1 MPRESGKDSNDTTLN
16 LPAIKIIFRRSSIS
30 DGNDPGVSESG
41 CPLPIDHYA
50 EGMEWEIVFGALAL
64 AAGIF
69 VLGFFLSHRSWRSIR
84 TNYRTLADKH
94 GLDLTQPEAKGFGLF
109 QASPYLFGVWE
120 GRKTSVQ
127 TVTAG
132 LKDSRQAETA
142 IHLETDL
149 RPDCI
154 LMIRSKRGLNRIE
167 RSEFKNLS
175 RVGGPGDEFDK
186 RISIASNRPD
196 WISERITAPMCAR
209 ILNDLGSTAGTILLV
224 KGRLT
229 YRETGL
235 LSGAR
240 ALDRIERMMVLLKW
254 LADSLE
260 DGPEMP
266 DE

>member
-1 MPRESGKDSNDTTLN
+1 
-16 LPAIKIIFRRSSIS
+16 
-30 DGNDPGVSESG
+30 
-41 CPLPIDHYA
+41 
-50 EGMEWEIVFGALAL
+50 MEWEIVIGALAL
-64 AAGIF
+64 AFGVF
-69 VLGFFLSHRSWRSIR
+69 VFGFFLSRRSWRSICA
-84 TNYRTLADKH
+84 NYQALADRY
-94 GLDLTQPEAKGFGLF
+94 GLDLTQPAAKGFGLF

-142 IHLETDL
+142 IHMETAL
-149 RPDCI
+149 RADCI
-154 LMIRSKRGLNRIE
+154 LMIRSKRGLNRME

-175 RVGGPGDEFDK
+175 PVGGPGVEFDK

-196 WISERITAPMCAR
+196 WTSGRITAPMCER
-209 ILNDLGSTAGTILLV
+209 ILDDLGKTAGTILLV

-235 LSGAR
+235 LAGNRS
-240 ALDRIERMMVLLKW
+240 LERIERMLVLLKW

-260 DGPEMP
+260 DGSEAPES
-266 DE
+266 

>member
-1 MPRESGKDSNDTTLN
+1 M
-16 LPAIKIIFRRSSIS
+16 
-30 DGNDPGVSESG
+30 
-41 CPLPIDHYA
+41 
-50 EGMEWEIVFGALAL
+50 ALAL
-64 AAGIF
+64 SVFA
-69 VLGFFLSHRSWRSIR
+69 LGFFLSRRSWKSIR
-84 TNYRTLADKH
+84 SNYRALADRY

-186 RISIASNRPD
+186 RILIASNRPD
-196 WISERITAPMCAR
+196 WTSERITAPMCER
-209 ILNDLGSTAGTILLV
+209 IMEDLGSTAGTILLV

-235 LSGAR
+235 LAGTRS
-240 ALDRIERMMVLLKW
+240 LERIERMLALLKW

-260 DGPEMP
+260 DGPETR
-266 DE
+266 DD